1 VEHDTSHKES
11 RAEALRGV
19 GYAAMAAV
27 GWWVFIAY
35 GPFWAMFW
43 FIVPLALVCFLYVT
57 AMLRLVELSILPKL
71 LLTLAAPAPALIVRY
86 LQLRADDTL
95 GQAAIVLSAGFIAL
109 VAFVMSLPSLVA
121 LLKSANA
128 FKWLRAKRARP

>member
-1 VEHDTSHKES
+1 VEHDTSQQDS
-11 RAEALRGV
+11 RTEALRAI

-35 GPFWAMFW
+35 GPFWDMFW

-57 AMLRLVELSILPKL
+57 AMLRFVELSILPKL
-71 LLTLAAPAPALIVRY
+71 LLTVAAPAPALIVSY
-86 LQLRADDTL
+86 LRLREGETL
-95 GQAAIVLSAGFIAL
+95 GEAAIVLTAEFIAL

-128 FKWLRAKRARP
+128 FKWLRAKRPRP